1 MEITDI
7 KIRKILNDEKIKA
20 IVSVTLDNC
29 LAIHDIRIVKGS
41 ERVFVATP
49 SRRSPDGSFRDIVHP
64 INSAFRGELESKI
77 LEQYDKEVKTYIN

>member
-7 KIRKILNDEKIKA
+7 KIRKLLNDDKIKA

-49 SRRSPDGSFRDIVHP
+49 SRRTPDGTFRDIVHP
-64 INSAFRGELESKI
+64 INSDFRGELEEKI
-77 LEQYDKEVKTYIN
+77 LEKYRSESEQYIN